1 MAFYEAIMKKI
12 LVPALLI
19 SIAMQPLAA
28 GLALADGRG
37 GGGEGAGGGN
47 GGPGGG
53 GKTGGA
59 DRGPGVG
66 ADRTPSPN
74 GFDPAP
80 KSPPS
85 DQDDA
90 LVAVQRREAVPLEQ
104 IMGGLRQRSAGQ
116 VVDAALIRRDGV
128 LYYRL
133 TVLDPSGQ
141 VNALFFLARTGQPVE
156 RP

>member
-1 MAFYEAIMKKI
+1 MKAQVAEEQVA
-12 LVPALLI
+12 VPEV
-19 SIAMQPLAA
+19 AA
-28 GLALADGRG
+28 EVAVT
-37 GGGEGAGGGN
+37 